1 MVLPKQGKKV
11 RVDQRLL
18 DLSRKKNA
26 SLLYIYIYIY
36 KSDIVLEFIKKIK
49 KEQ

>member
-18 DLSRKKNA
+18 DLLRKKNT
-26 SLLYIYIYIY
+26 SLFYIYIY
-36 KSDIVLEFIKKIK
+36 KREIEYWNSLKIIK
-49 KEQ
+49 KE